1 MDLQRI
7 TGPLEKEW
15 LLIAL
20 LLAMAVVLAQWLGH
34 RFVRWNRRRKILRRV
49 HRAGDGERIARGFL
63 EDAGF
68 AIEGAQVAADYDLE
82 VDDTKITISVR
93 ADFLVRRGGRRY
105 VVEVKSGAVAPRLQT
120 PGTRRQLL
128 EYQVAFAVDGLLLF
142 DAEAQE
148 LHAVTF
154 PSEARTPRGWG
165 GAVFVAVVVLLLAAA
180 YVRAVQ
186 P

>member
-15 LLIAL
+15 LLVAL
-20 LLAMAVVLAQWLGH
+20 LLAVALVVAQWLGH
-34 RFVRWNRRRKILRRV
+34 RFTRWNRRRKILQRV
-49 HRAGDGERIARGFL
+49 HRAGDGERIARVFL

-82 VDDTKITISVR
+82 VDSAKITVSVR
-93 ADFLVRRGGRRY
+93 ADYLVRRGGKRY
-105 VVEVKSGAVAPRLQT
+105 VVEVKSGAVAPRIQT
-120 PGTRRQLL
+120 PATRRQLL

-154 PSEARTPRGWG
+154 PRGASATPGWG
-165 GAVFVAVVVLLLAAA
+165 GAMFVALIALLLALA
-180 YVRAVQ
+180 YALKL
-186 P
+186 